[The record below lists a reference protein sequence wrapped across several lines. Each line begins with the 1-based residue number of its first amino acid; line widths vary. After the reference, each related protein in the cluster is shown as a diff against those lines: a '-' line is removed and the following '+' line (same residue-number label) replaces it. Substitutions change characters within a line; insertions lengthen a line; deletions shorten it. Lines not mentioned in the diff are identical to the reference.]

1 MKYLLLIAAAGLV
14 GCGGESLTQSVCGPT
29 QGVVTNVVD
38 GDTVDITAAGETVRL
53 RYLNIDAPELNSSTS
68 EPAECLAQEAKEMN
82 EALVL
87 GREVTIEY
95 DQECEDRYDRL
106 LGFVYRGERMVNL
119 IMVERGYGQVLLI
132 EPNLSLA
139 TEFQAL
145 ESLAKEQKAG
155 LWGACE

>member
-1 MKYLLLIAAAGLV
+1 MKYMLLVAAVFLGS
-14 GCGGESLTQSVCGPT
+14 CGGESLTQSVCGPT

-38 GDTVDITAAGETVRL
+38 GDTVDITTAGETVRL
-53 RYLNIDAPELNSSTS
+53 RYLNIDAPELNASSDD
-68 EPAECLAQEAKEMN
+68 PAECLAQEAKEVN

-95 DQECEDRYDRL
+95 DEDCDDQYDRL

-145 ESLAKEQKAG
+145 EALAKEQKAG
-155 LWGACE
+155 IWGACE

>member
-1 MKYLLLIAAAGLV
+1 MKYLLLIAAAWLA

-38 GDTVDITAAGETVRL
+38 GDTIDIDAAGETIRL
-53 RYLNIDAPELNSSTS
+53 RYLNIDAPELNASSS
-68 EPAECLAQEAKEMN
+68 EPAECLAEEAKAMN

-95 DQECEDRYDRL
+95 DQECEDRFDRL
-106 LGFVYRGERMVNL
+106 LGFVYRGDRMVNL

-155 LWGACE
+155 VWGACE

>member
-1 MKYLLLIAAAGLV
+1 MKYLLLIAAAWLA

-38 GDTVDITAAGETVRL
+38 GDTIDIDAAGETIRL
-53 RYLNIDAPELNSSTS
+53 RYLNIDSPELNASSN
-68 EPAECLAQEAKEMN
+68 EPAECLAEEAKAMN

-95 DQECEDRYDRL
+95 DQECEDRFDRL
-106 LGFVYRGERMVNL
+106 LGFVYRGDRMVNL

-155 LWGACE
+155 VWGACE